1 MVQKEISVMT
11 SDEVK
16 ARLLNVATA
25 YRDERLRNDDFEKAL
40 KVKTIIIICF
50 MNYKNNL
57 IIFNFILF

>member
-40 KVKTIIIICF
+40 KESEKEISRTADLEVDLD
-50 MNYKNNL
+50 N
-57 IIFNFILF
+57 